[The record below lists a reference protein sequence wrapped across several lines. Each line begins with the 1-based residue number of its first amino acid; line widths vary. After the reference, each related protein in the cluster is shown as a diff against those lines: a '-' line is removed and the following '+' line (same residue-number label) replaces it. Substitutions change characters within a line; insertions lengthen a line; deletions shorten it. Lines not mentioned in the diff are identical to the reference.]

1 MTASRGAPEAV
12 EGEPFAFT
20 SGRYGNRPVFLLTR
34 RWAGDAPSLSLY
46 ELAPTALAEAHR
58 ERFAD
63 SHTAASLTLHELSS
77 VVVDGDSPADI
88 QQDGSVHDWS
98 DWRAVKIAALKR
110 TRNRTAV
117 NCLVRPTLDGDGFD
131 STRVCGGGA
140 GSLALPEAVGVRFS
154 IAFRALKPMQRT
166 DRLRA
171 VADGVA
177 EMSLGECYYW
187 HAKMRSP
194 TTPNGAP
201 ALRTLL
207 SNHID

>member
-20 SGRYGNRPVFLLTR
+20 SGRYGDRPVFLLTR
-34 RWAGDAPSLSLY
+34 RWDDDAPALALY
-46 ELAPTALAEAHR
+46 ELAPGELADAHR

-63 SHTAASLTLHELSS
+63 SHTTASLTLHELSS
-77 VVVDGDSPADI
+77 VIVDGDSPTDI
-88 QQDGSVHDWS
+88 LQEGATQDWS
-98 DWRAVKIAALKR
+98 EWTAIKITALKGV
-110 TRNRTAV
+110 RNRTAV

-131 STRVCGGGA
+131 SARVCGGGA

-166 DRLRA
+166 DRLKA

-194 TTPNGAP
+194 TTPNGAT